1 MIYKTLKLKCPFVD
15 VLFVSFLVA
24 TC

>member
-1 MIYKTLKLKCPFVD
+1 MIYKTLKLKCPFID

>member
-1 MIYKTLKLKCPFVD
+1 MIYKTLKLKRPFVD